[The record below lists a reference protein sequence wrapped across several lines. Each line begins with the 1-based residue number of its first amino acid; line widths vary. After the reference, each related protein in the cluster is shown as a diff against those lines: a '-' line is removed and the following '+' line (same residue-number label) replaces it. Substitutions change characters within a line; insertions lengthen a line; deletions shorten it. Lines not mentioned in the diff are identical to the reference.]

1 MPKKTLTEKK
11 EFIKSEM
18 DKESKKDSP
27 DKNCL
32 KALKRVQSQL
42 DNKEVREHEER
53 IKADLEK

>member
-1 MPKKTLTEKK
+1 MPKSLTEKK

-18 DKESKKDSP
+18 VKEYAKDSP

-32 KALKRVQSQL
+32 KALKRVESQV
-42 DNKEVREHEER
+42 DNEIVREMEKQ